1 MNLLASLTVVGV
13 IVLAFSI
20 ASVALSGHWSSCT
33 PLQRALLLF
42 GGPVDGM
49 LTFALL
55 SWLDLS
61 TANGLAGGVLVGLLS
76 MMFLQPMVLPQR
88 LLVWRLAKEN
98 LLRRRRQTAL
108 MVAGLVIASAII
120 TSSLVVGDS
129 LDATVAGEVSA
140 AWGET
145 DVLVAGI
152 DPQTGTSVEF
162 REDIGERLW
171 QSLLADSDLTSSL
184 NGRQY
189 GVSASVSLTAPTG
202 LAEPTVA
209 LFAHNASVDAAGIWS
224 PLDAATGLRF
234 SALASLNAGSQTP
247 YVVLNEVAAEML
259 EIGEG
264 DILEMGLFVTEDGQ
278 RIRTTHDVV
287 VHAVVPNAGQ
297 GAMAGTLSPAV
308 FLDLVTA
315 QDLMQRQDRLTSIA
329 LSLDNALSD
338 EAIRSATM
346 TIEGHLNEVLTGE
359 DAGLVYT
366 IDGGSGS
373 LSISSET
380 GLQRLAGDDIVAL
393 RENIST
399 LAPNTPMLEVLQVPL
414 VDVEVNQEPLLTLV
428 DRDVTALR
436 LSDTALWHAAA
447 TGVGFES
454 LEDREAWIWQVE
466 EGGRVADIAWNGE
479 VTAALIASNE
489 GLVLVDEGL
498 EDEEERAVHITQG
511 DAVAVAAFS
520 GGWFALEEVDGQ
532 LFLNEFT
539 SSLEFVNQSP
549 LNVVLPST
557 VLAYDLLV
565 ESDLFFSIEGL
576 LSTDYYRS
584 SMAPL
589 DVEEIDESAWPDSSE
604 GDTGPTQLPAFCD
617 EGLAVSVA
625 SDVHWC
631 TSNEGLL
638 RYNSTTNAT
647 LSQRLPVLSDAE
659 GFGRF
664 PQMFLAFGGE
674 NITLE
679 VDQGNVL
686 TSQRLNELDLV
697 NTSSPLLATGILP
710 YAYGNDST
718 TSLMPIGSYTSLPG
732 FEQLADLDA
741 VVLGLVNLSDAE
753 VLALAG
759 ENDRSLV
766 MFSSPAFEDENGT
779 VIQGFK
785 VWFDER
791 STVDDLYLNVRAVK
805 LDAAEQAEA
814 SSGLLSAMFLVFGTF
829 TIAAGVL
836 LSLTIIM
843 LLADVRRT
851 ELATA
856 RALGLR
862 RSDARAMFVY
872 EGTITAVVSGA
883 LGSLLGLVLAWVISV
898 GFTSIFQSVGAQSFT
913 FAWTWDSF
921 VAGWIWGALL
931 SVLLLTCSAVYN
943 AQLNIVRALKG
954 GRPPLRRGVPWGVFL
969 VQIVGFGMAGLC
981 ATTLVLAG
989 LSSGFSYVAYVGA
1002 GVGLVLLLTPLLT
1015 WQIPVLVAKGN
1026 ITGWTRFAPRNTLGA
1041 LGVLFL
1047 LWTLVLAPIDPLRQQ
1062 MEPNELTF
1070 IVLGLLQVLSGVLV
1084 LTSWAPMAVQW
1095 LSKKRVFGGGP
1106 VRSVA
1111 LAHPLAHPVRTAVVM
1126 GMFSITMFSVVVLA
1140 GYTEQFDTYS
1150 SEFVHEAEGEFELL
1164 LTSSRSR
1171 PIALGEDVASW
1182 GLNHSSIGN
1191 IDAVGSV
1198 YRAPVHLED
1207 AAGERMPY
1215 LIRGVDDGF
1224 IVHGGLPLHLWD
1236 ESLGAT
1242 SEEAWISI
1250 GKFNDI
1256 VFLDAS
1262 FGLESTTDGAGL
1274 VPLQFSIGDSIS
1286 LIDFSNPQNTK
1297 EVRVGGF
1304 LKQSSYIFSP
1314 GVWMNGQVAEEQF
1327 GAEITRMYVSVSPDA
1342 KATSDEFA
1350 TVAMSAQGKS
1360 VEERR
1365 AAAELED
1372 VLDRELASLNI
1383 NVQTVADEI
1392 MIIQSL
1398 VLAILSLFEGYLAL
1412 GLIVGVAGIGVVTVR
1427 NVSERRRTVG
1437 MLRAIGFRQRHVL
1450 RMFSIEVSWVAV
1462 LGMLNGLVIG
1472 YGFHLVL
1479 YTALWKDEG
1488 VAFAFPWLSTL
1499 AVFVFGWLVVLV
1511 TTAFPVRQAANIPPS
1526 AALRTA

>member
-1 MNLLASLTVVGV
+1 
-13 IVLAFSI
+13 
-20 ASVALSGHWSSCT
+20 
-33 PLQRALLLF
+33 
-42 GGPVDGM
+42 M

-55 SWLDLS
+55 MWLGLS
-61 TANGLAGGVLVGLLS
+61 VTNGLAGGVLMGLVS

-129 LDATVAGEVSA
+129 LDATVSGEVSA

-145 DVLVAGI
+145 DVLIAGI

-162 REDIGERLW
+162 QEDLGERLW
-171 QSLLADSDLTSSL
+171 QSLLADDDLHPSL
-184 NGRQY
+184 KGRQY
-189 GVSASVSLTAPTG
+189 GVSATVSLSAPSG
-202 LAEPTVA
+202 LAEPSVA
-209 LFAHNASVDAAGIWS
+209 LFARNASVDAQGVWS
-224 PLDAATGLRF
+224 PLDLSTGLRF
-234 SALASLNAGSQTP
+234 TALEALNVASETNH
-247 YVVLNEVAAEML
+247 VVVNEVAAEML
-259 EIGEG
+259 ETTEGEM
-264 DILEMGLFVTEDGQ
+264 LEMGLFVTEDGQ
-278 RIRTTHDVV
+278 RIRTTHDVL
-287 VHAVVPNAGQ
+287 VHAVVPNSGQ

-308 FLDLVTA
+308 FLDLKTA
-315 QDLMQRQDRLTSIA
+315 QELMQRSDTLTSIA
-329 LSLDNALSD
+329 LSLDNGLTD
-338 EAIRSATM
+338 ENLRSATT
-346 TIEGHLNEVLTGE
+346 TIEEHLNEVLTGE

-366 IDGGSGS
+366 VDDASAS
-373 LSISSET
+373 LSISSDA
-380 GLQRLAGDDIVAL
+380 GLQRLSGSDIVAL
-393 RENIST
+393 RENLST
-399 LAPNTPMLEVLQVPL
+399 LAEDTAMLEVLQVPL
-414 VDVEVNQEPLLTLV
+414 IDVEVNQEPLLTLV

-436 LSDTALWHAAA
+436 LSDSALWHAAA
-447 TGVGFES
+447 TGIGFES
-454 LEDREAWIWQVE
+454 LDDREAWIWQVD
-466 EGGRVADIAWNGE
+466 EGDRVVDIAWDAQG
-479 VTAALIASNE
+479 TAALVAHGG

-498 EDEEERAVHITQG
+498 EDEEERASSVPQG
-511 DAVAVAAFS
+511 DAVAVAAS
-520 GGWFALEEVDGQ
+520 AEGWFALVENDGQ
-532 LFLNEFT
+532 LVLHEFT
-539 SSLEFVNQSP
+539 TSLTLLNQTT

-557 VLAYDLLV
+557 VLSYDLRV
-565 ESDLFFSIEGL
+565 EEHLYLSVEGL
-576 LSTDYYRS
+576 LSTDLYRS
-584 SMAPL
+584 PL
-589 DVEEIDESAWPDSSE
+589 SPLNMEEIDETAWPSSSD
-604 GDTGPTQLPAFCD
+604 GDAGPTDLPVFCD
-617 EGLAVSVA
+617 GALAVSV
-625 SDVHWC
+625 DEEVHWC
-631 TSNEGLL
+631 TSAEGLL
-638 RYNSTTNAT
+638 RYNSTTNIT

-674 NITLE
+674 NITLDVE
-679 VDQGNVL
+679 EGNVL
-686 TSQRLNELDLV
+686 TSQRLETLDLV

-710 YAYGNDST
+710 YAYGNDSA

-753 VLALAG
+753 QLALAG
-759 ENDRSLV
+759 EDDRSLV
-766 MFSSPAFEDENGT
+766 MFSGPGFGDENST
-779 VIQGFK
+779 VVQGFQA
-785 VWFDER
+785 WFDER
-791 STVDDLYLNVRAVK
+791 STVDDLHLSVRAVQ

-856 RALGLR
+856 RALGLK

-872 EGTITAVVSGA
+872 EGTITALISGA
-883 LGSLLGLVLAWVISV
+883 LGSVFGLFLAWIIAV
-898 GFTSIFQSVGAQSFT
+898 GFTSIFRSVGAQSFA

-969 VQIVGFGMAGLC
+969 VQIVGFGMTGLC
-981 ATTLVLAG
+981 AATLLLSG
-989 LSSGFSYVAYVGA
+989 TSSGFSYVVYVGI
-1002 GVGLVLLLTPLLT
+1002 GVGLVLLFTPLLT
-1015 WQIPVLVAKGN
+1015 WQLPVLLAKGN
-1026 ITGWTRFAPRNTLGA
+1026 MTRWTRFAPRNTLGA
-1041 LGVLFL
+1041 IGVLFL
-1047 LWTLVLAPIDPLRQQ
+1047 VWTLVLAPIDPFRQR

-1070 IVLGLLQVLSGVLV
+1070 IVLGLLQVLAGVLV
-1084 LTSWAPMAVQW
+1084 LTSLAPMTVQW
-1095 LSKKRVFGGGP
+1095 LSKKKVFGGGP

-1150 SEFVHEAEGEFELL
+1150 SDFVHEAEGEFELL

-1171 PIALGEDVASW
+1171 PITLGEEFSSW
-1182 GLNHSSIGN
+1182 GLNDSALAN
-1191 IDAVGSV
+1191 IDAVGAVS
-1198 YRAPVHLED
+1198 RAPVHLED
-1207 AAGERMPY
+1207 AKGERMPY
-1215 LIRGVDDGF
+1215 LVRGVDDGF

-1236 ESLGAT
+1236 ESLGKT

-1262 FGLESTTDGAGL
+1262 FGLESTADGAGL

-1286 LIDFSNPQNTK
+1286 LIDFSNPKNTK

-1314 GVWMNGQVAEEQF
+1314 GVWMNGDVAEEQF
-1327 GAEITRMYVSVSPDA
+1327 GAEVTRMYVSVSPDA
-1342 KATSDEFA
+1342 KAVTPEFA
-1350 TVAMSAQGKS
+1350 TSAMAAQGKS
-1360 VEERR
+1360 VDERR

-1372 VLDRELASLNI
+1372 VLDSALASQNI

-1450 RMFSIEVSWVAV
+1450 RMFSTEVSWVAV
-1462 LGMLNGLVIG
+1462 LGMFNGLVIG
-1472 YGFHLVL
+1472 YGFHRVL

-1488 VAFAFPWLSTL
+1488 VAFVFPWVSTL
-1499 AVFVFGWLVVLV
+1499 AVFAVAWLVVLL
-1511 TTAFPVRQAANIPPS
+1511 TTALPVRQAANIPPS
-1526 AALRTA
+1526 AALRAR